1 MRPGRGRPVRR
12 PLRPLAAPAAGPS
25 PRRFAPPVRRCFPA
39 RPAALALPL
48 PAHRPHPWRPL
59 DARALPVEPPEPPE
73 PPELPHRRL
82 GGHGRDGGRPGGPGG
97 RGRAARRGVGGRGR
111 GRRPALAGRSARGH
125 HRRGL
130 GRAVAPRQGREGHR
144 LRAAFRRRRGPAGAV
159 VAAGVLAGRLAQ
171 VERARGGFG
180 RARRDAPPRARHSG
194 RATAAGE
201 RHPVRW
207 RTAAGQRCGGR
218 PDRPQRP
225 GGRPLDQ
232 PGRPRHGA
240 RRPPGAPPAG
250 RAGGRRR
257 SPADLLDGRGGVGEG
272 HAVRAGAR
280 GGGAVR
286 PLPARRRRPARPRR
300 PHPAALDP
308 AGVPRCGRRLDPPG
322 PPLHLGR
329 RSAPRLRPRAR
340 HGVPRPDVRRGARPA
355 HPFRHRLR
363 RGVGRAG
370 TGADRSAPRP
380 GRSGAHRAGRGHR
393 DGYRQLAVWNDFTL
407 FQGAPDH
414 FSVWKRTSASGSWLK
429 HAGHGDRASG
439 FAYCG
444 GADGGLGFGLRD
456 FWQRFPR
463 ALDVRD
469 AGGETATVTLWSWSP
484 LGGAMDLRPYDAEA
498 HGLDLAYED
507 VQEGF
512 GVPEGMVRSTEMV
525 LWALAATPSRDTV
538 TALSTTLTAPPQIVA
553 APAHYHGAGVFGRWS
568 LPDRS
573 TKARAALEDSLAADV
588 AFYREQVD
596 QRQWY
601 GFWHYGDVMHTYD
614 ADRHTWRYDV
624 GGYAWDNAELGTDA
638 FLWYAFL
645 RSGDPGAFRLAR
657 AMTQHVAEADTH
669 HTGRFAG
676 LGSRHNVVHWGD
688 GAKEARVGESF
699 TKRFS
704 YYLTADDLLGD
715 LIRTSLQAD
724 RTLLDVDPL
733 REVLPPQTAAPAR
746 IRIGPDWYA
755 LVGNWLT
762 EWERT
767 GDTVWRDRIVTGMKD
782 IAGFPAGL
790 YTGEAGGA
798 VGFDP
803 RTGHLTNFGKGD
815 FQGGYNLAMAF
826 LGEQILWEVLD
837 LVDVPEFRRT
847 YLDFARTV
855 QAPAAEKTAV
865 YGRDF
870 DPQVFKT
877 IYSRVTAWAGEQLDE
892 PALRRRGWQQ
902 FLSDP
907 AGRPWPAAAKVSGNA
922 VPEPV
927 TEIPGGCATNDAAQ
941 RNLAII
947 ALLAVAPDE
956 AP

>member
-1 MRPGRGRPVRR
+1 MPAHSPWNRPNRLNRRNFLIGASVATAAMAAGPVGRAAAAGPPVAASADAAEGVD
-12 PLRPLAAPAAGPS
+12 LHWLDGAPAATTGAAWGVPW
-25 PRRFAPPVRRCFPA
+25 PRGKVAKDTAFALRSG
-39 RPAALALPL
+39 
-48 PAHRPHPWRPL
+48 
-59 DARALPVEPPEPPE
+59 DGEALPVQSWPLAYWPDGSLKWSGHAVGSAVRAETLHLAPGTPAAPQQPVSVTRSGGELRLANGVVDVRIARSGPVAVRSISRGGRVTAHDGRLVLLLQDAPEDADAPRRTSWTGVVESAKVTQSGPVRAVV
-73 PPELPHRRL
+73 ELSGHYRRDDGDRL
-82 GGHGRDGGRPGGPGG
+82 GHGGRTLLPWTLRVYLG
-97 RGRAARRGVGGRGR
+97 
-111 GRRPALAGRSARGH
+111 AGDASIRLVH
-125 HRRGL
+125 HFTWDADPHHDFVRGL
-130 GRAVAPRQGREGHR
+130 GMEFRVPMSDEAHDRHIRFGTASGGVWGEPVRVLTGLRRDPGEAVRT
-144 LRAAFRRRRGPAGAV
+144 
-159 VAAGVLAGRLAQ
+159 AQ
-171 VERARGGFG
+171 VEGTAT
-180 RARRDAPPRARHSG
+180 PPVSTWAQQ
-194 RATAAGE
+194 
-201 RHPVRW
+201 V
-207 RTAAGQRCGGR
+207 
-218 PDRPQRP
+218 
-225 GGRPLDQ
+225 
-232 PGRPRHGA
+232 
-240 RRPPGAPPAG
+240 
-250 RAGGRRR
+250 
-257 SPADLLDGRGGVGEG
+257 
-272 HAVRAGAR
+272 
-280 GGGAVR
+280 
-286 PLPARRRRPARPRR
+286 
-300 PHPAALDP
+300 
-308 AGVPRCGRRLDPPG
+308 
-322 PPLHLGR
+322 
-329 RSAPRLRPRAR
+329 
-340 HGVPRPDVRRGARPA
+340 
-355 HPFRHRLR
+355 
-363 RGVGRAG
+363 
-370 TGADRSAPRP
+370 
-380 GRSGAHRAGRGHR
+380 R

-855 QAPAAEKTAV
+855 QAPAAERTAV